1 MWKCVKTNN
10 VKYDNKTLDCGISQ
24 WKSWSLDHYKQKD
37 QTKLFRLL
45 WPCLRRLFCSSLF
58 LGFFSLQNLLR
69 WNKFSEYIYLSKNFD
84 NWKSIQG
91 LHRVGILLWLNENW
105 TMFLFLI
112 FFDIFP
118 RIIISGGGT
127 DGVYAFG
134 QP

>member
-69 WNKFSEYIYLSKNFD
+69 WNKFSEYIYLSKN
-84 NWKSIQG
+84 
-91 LHRVGILLWLNENW
+91 
-105 TMFLFLI
+105 LI
-112 FFDIFP
+112 IEKASKGFIVLEFCFGWMRIGPCFFFWFFDLFP
-118 RIIISGGGT
+118 MIIISGAGT

>member
-24 WKSWSLDHYKQKD
+24 WKSWSLDHYRQKD

-58 LGFFSLQNLLR
+58 LGFFHYKIYSGEINFQNISTWAKTLIIE
-69 WNKFSEYIYLSKNFD
+69 KASKGFIVLEFCFG
-84 NWKSIQG
+84 WMRIG
-91 LHRVGILLWLNENW
+91 PCFFFW
-105 TMFLFLI
+105 
-112 FFDIFP
+112 FFDLFP